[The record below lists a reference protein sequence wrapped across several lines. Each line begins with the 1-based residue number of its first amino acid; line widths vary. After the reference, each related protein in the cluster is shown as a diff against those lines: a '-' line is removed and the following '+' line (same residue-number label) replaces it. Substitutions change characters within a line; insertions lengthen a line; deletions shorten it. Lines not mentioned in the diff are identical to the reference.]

1 MDTRDLT
8 GSGNLELYVYGLLP
22 EDESRR
28 IAALAAENPQLRE
41 EIEQIELAVI
51 DLSSAFSPFIPASV
65 YRRISNQIAP
75 GVSPSMQV
83 VEKRGFNWAALTGW
97 AAAVL
102 LMLGVGY
109 FYKELDERND
119 RVADIEKQKS
129 SLQETIATLEAEKK
143 SGEEALAVVRDPA
156 NTVVSLG
163 GQAVSP
169 QSVAKV
175 YWNRETQ
182 SVYVD
187 AQGLPRPPQG
197 MVYQVWALK
206 LNPLTPVSIGLLDN
220 FDTDAR
226 KIFAVA
232 QSSDAEAFG
241 ITLEPAG
248 GSASPTLE
256 QLYVLG
262 KV

>member
-8 GSGNLELYVYGLLP
+8 ESGNLELYVYGLLP
-22 EDESRR
+22 EDEARR
-28 IAALAAENPQLRE
+28 IAAMSAENPQLRE

-51 DLSSAFSPFIPASV
+51 DLSSAFAPFIPASV
-65 YRRISNQIAP
+65 YRLISSRIAP
-75 GVSPSMQV
+75 DSPAPMESVQ
-83 VEKRGFNWAALTGW
+83 KRGFNWAALTGW

-102 LMLGVGY
+102 LLLGIGY
-109 FYKELDERND
+109 FYKELDERNE
-119 RVADIEKQKS
+119 RVAEVEKQRK
-129 SLQETIATLEAEKK
+129 SLQEAVVTLEAAKK
-143 SGEEALAVVRDPA
+143 SGDEALAVVRDTA
-156 NTVVSLG
+156 NTVVALG

-169 QSVAKV
+169 QSAAKV

-187 AQGLPRPPQG
+187 AQGLPRPPEG

-206 LNPLTPVSIGLLDN
+206 LDPLTPVSIGLLENFEADN
-220 FDTDAR
+220 R
-226 KIFAVA
+226 KIFAVSQA
-232 QSSDAEAFG
+232 AEAEAFG

-248 GSASPTLE
+248 GSATPTLE